1 MEAISPRRR
10 PRRPTTLSVAER
22 AVPTLLGTG
31 GRIATTIATVLTT
44 APIWTKAA
52 VDQEAAVE
60 VEVDVAVVDTK
71 AAVEVA
77 VATSAAATTIK
88 DLPKDR
94 VEARVEAS
102 TTQVAPLSTTI
113 KEATAT
119 ILKDPLKAKA
129 EEEFSSTKGEPI
141 SIILMLGPMRAPTK

>member
-1 MEAISPRRR
+1 M
-10 PRRPTTLSVAER
+10 
-22 AVPTLLGTG
+22 
-31 GRIATTIATVLTT
+31 IATVPTT

-77 VATSAAATTIK
+77 MATAAAATIIK

-102 TTQVAPLSTTI
+102 TT
-113 KEATAT
+113 
-119 ILKDPLKAKA
+119 
-129 EEEFSSTKGEPI
+129 
-141 SIILMLGPMRAPTK
+141 

>member
-10 PRRPTTLSVAER
+10 PRRPTTVSVAER
-22 AVPTLLGTG
+22 AVPTPLGTG
-31 GRIATTIATVLTT
+31 GRIVIIIATVPTT

-71 AAVEVA
+71 AAAEVA
-77 VATSAAATTIK
+77 VATAAAGTTIK

-94 VEARVEAS
+94 VEVRVEAS

-113 KEATAT
+113 KEAT
-119 ILKDPLKAKA
+119 IIKDPLKAKA
-129 EEEFSSTKGEPI
+129 DEEFSYNKGEHR
-141 SIILMLGPMRAPTK
+141 SASL

>member
-1 MEAISPRRR
+1 MEAISPRRQ
-10 PRRPTTLSVAER
+10 PRRPTTVSVAER
-22 AVPTLLGTG
+22 AVPTPLGTG
-31 GRIATTIATVLTT
+31 GRIVIIITTVPTT

-77 VATSAAATTIK
+77 VATAAATTIK

-102 TTQVAPLSTTI
+102 TTQVAPLSTNI